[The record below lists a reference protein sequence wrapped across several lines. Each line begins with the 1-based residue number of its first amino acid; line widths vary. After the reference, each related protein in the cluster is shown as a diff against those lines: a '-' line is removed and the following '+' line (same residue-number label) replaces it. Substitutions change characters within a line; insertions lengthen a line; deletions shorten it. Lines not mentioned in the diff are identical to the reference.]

1 MSPLDIAAVVLL
13 IFAVFVGFGI
23 PFSGVPFLP
32 TRKKWVARALTSA
45 KVGKGDVLV
54 DLGSGSGTVLKLA
67 LKQGVK
73 RAIGYEINPALALWT
88 KIRLL
93 PYGKRAEVY
102 TKNFLNVD
110 LPADTTVIYLFGV
123 EKAMPKLTEY
133 IASQA
138 SKLGVKELKVVCFG
152 CDLVGYSPAA
162 AMGTD
167 GSSCY
172 VFKNGSASKLPE

>member
-1 MSPLDIAAVVLL
+1 MPSVDIVAIALL
-13 IFAVFVGFGI
+13 IFAVFIGFGI
-23 PFSGVPFLP
+23 PFSGIPFLP
-32 TRKKWVARALTSA
+32 TRKKWIVKALAGA

-67 LKQGVK
+67 LKQGVE
-73 RAIGYEINPALALWT
+73 RAIGYEINPVLALWARI
-88 KIRLL
+88 KLL
-93 PYGKRAEVY
+93 PWGKRAEVY

-123 EKAMPKLTEY
+123 EKVMPKLTNY

-138 SKLGVKELKVVCFG
+138 RKLETKELKVVCFG
-152 CDLVGYSPAA
+152 CDLVGYSSVA
-162 AMGTD
+162 AMDTN

-172 VFKNGSASKLPE
+172 VFKNGSAPKLPE